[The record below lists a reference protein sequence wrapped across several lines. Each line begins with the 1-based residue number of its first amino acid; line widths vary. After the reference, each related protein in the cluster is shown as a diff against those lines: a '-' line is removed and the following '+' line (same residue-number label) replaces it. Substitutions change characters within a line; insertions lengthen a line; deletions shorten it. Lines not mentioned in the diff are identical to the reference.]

1 MTTTAISHAAA
12 ALPLFEPSG
21 MATDNE
27 LMDAVQAAEFLGVHI
42 QTQRKLAKQKRIP
55 AFKVGREWRFRKNR

>member
-1 MTTTAISHAAA
+1 
-12 ALPLFEPSG
+12 